1 MQTMT
6 LQPQPAEPAPEPQPQ
21 LAEDLSVALQSA
33 QLSQYETALR
43 ELGCTVPA
51 DLADLEDEDLME
63 MDFGSILKLIG
74 RFTGLYAGD
83 DLIDAA
89 EASGRCQPG
98 RGASRAPGAA
108 LRSRVSRV
116 ASAAAAALAEA
127 GGGTRGKATGKRVGG
142 KGGGAVRSDRRKTPS
157 TYAIISPEERIL
169 YNMSKRAL
177 AEDREAYDFLFGPY
191 NALLGELVGHA
202 DFGWEAVAAPQRD
215 SAGPAPTSR
224 GGAGGHKTALHAEP
238 RGAAIDLSQED
249 ESRLPGA

>member
-1 MQTMT
+1 MMYPQTS
-6 LQPQPAEPAPEPQPQ
+6 LYGVCV
-21 LAEDLSVALQSA
+21 LH
-33 QLSQYETALR
+33 ALR
-43 ELGCTVPA
+43 HFPRRQFLF
-51 DLADLEDEDLME
+51 LRYEDLME

-74 RFTGLYAGD
+74 HFTGLYAGD

-127 GGGTRGKATGKRVGG
+127 GGGSRVKATGKRVGG

-215 SAGPAPTSR
+215 SAGPAPTSS
-224 GGAGGHKTALHAEP
+224 AGGHKTALHAEP
-238 RGAAIDLSQED
+238 RGAAIDLSQAD